1 MNKKLGL
8 IIAAAVLFVLGLIGF
23 LLVNKS
29 SKTAPINAGT
39 TPEPSP
45 SAQKM
50 SLRSLLSFSGSQ
62 ICNFSDTA
70 STTSGQIHMSAG
82 RVRGDFSTVAGGNNI
97 KSHMYT
103 DGREM
108 YIWMDGSA
116 SGFKS
121 SLTVTPSPE
130 ANKPANEN
138 VDLDRQSDF
147 ECGPWTPDDSLFV
160 LPDTV
165 KFSDLSTLMAVPT
178 GGQASPC
185 QACDRLTGDTAT
197 QCKKALNC
205 P

>member
-8 IIAAAVLFVLGLIGF
+8 IIVAVILIALGLGGF
-23 LLVNKS
+23 LLLSKGG
-29 SKTAPINAGT
+29 KTAPVTSGT
-39 TPEPSP
+39 TPEPSS

-50 SLRSLLSFSGSQ
+50 SLRSLLSFTGSQ
-62 ICNFSDTA
+62 MCNFSDIE
-70 STTSGQIHMSAG
+70 STTSGQIYMSAG
-82 RVRGDFSTVAGGNNI
+82 RVRGDFSTIVEGNVV

-108 YIWMDGSA
+108 YFWMDGSA

-130 ANKPANEN
+130 AGKPANEN

-147 ECGPWTPDDSLFV
+147 DCGPWTADDSLFV
-160 LPDTV
+160 LPDGV

-185 QACDRLTGDTAT
+185 QTCDQLTGDTAV